1 MESGLLHTKE
11 MIILATI
18 EVINEYSVHDFS
30 TREIA
35 KRVGISEPAIFKHFK
50 TKKELLLAV
59 LDHYSVYD
67 KDIIQSIKVKN
78 MDPVDALIYF
88 VDTYTN
94 YYQNY
99 PAITVIT
106 QNYDLLRKD
115 PDHSEKI
122 KSIMFSREHF
132 MMELIEQGQRLG
144 RLSSIMDRE
153 SLAVMING
161 LVREWCLSWRFSN
174 YSFSLRDK
182 VMNSLSALLKAF
194 EK

>member
-35 KRVGISEPAIFKHFK
+35 RRVGISEPAIFKHFK
-50 TKKELLLAV
+50 TKRELLLAV
-59 LDHYSVYD
+59 LDHYSLYD
-67 KDIIQSIKVKN
+67 MDLIQSTRSKN

-88 VDTYTN
+88 IDTYAN

-115 PDHSEKI
+115 PNLSEKI
-122 KSIMFSREHF
+122 KSIILNRDRFMTELMEHAQS
-132 MMELIEQGQRLG
+132 IG
-144 RLSSIMDRE
+144 RLSVNVDKE
-153 SLAVMING
+153 SLIVAING
-161 LVREWCLSWRFSN
+161 LLREWCLTWRFSE
-174 YSFSLRDK
+174 YGFPLRDK
-182 VMNSLSALLKAF
+182 VIYSLSTLLKAF